1 MRFEQETGIRESDWA
16 GRYWTTWGEAVREA
30 GFERQSLTEGY
41 GDEVLLAHLAA
52 LVRRLGKF
60 PPATRFGSHA
70 KRMLD
75 FRATTRSPASGGN
88 ATSSSGCSITARAQA
103 VRMWRLLRCVGRCL
117 PVCLWPRQRKSAWG
131 TGEGLRLPDVLGP
144 SLQMGRTNSL
154 GRREYESSIQ
164 LPERLE
170 LVHAME
176 TDDTAGIERYWHDRF
191 ADRRANGE
199 WFALT
204 KADVLAFKRRK
215 KFRKWRELSSEPP
228 CVAPGS

>member
-1 MRFEQETGIRESDWA
+1 M
-16 GRYWTTWGEAVREA
+16 
-30 GFERQSLTEGY
+30 TEGY

-60 PPATRFGSHA
+60 PTSNEIRFARQEDAGFPSHNTFARFGR
-70 KRMLD
+70 KRDL
-75 FRATTRSPASGGN
+75 
-88 ATSSSGCSITARAQA
+88 
-103 VRMWRLLRCVGRCL
+103 VERLLDHCTSPGGEDVEVAEVCREVLAGL
-117 PVCLWPRQRKSAWG
+117 PVAAAEEDPPGELQRGFVYLMRSGRHFKI
-131 TGEGLRLPDVLGP
+131 
-144 SLQMGRTNSL
+144 GRTNSL
-154 GRREYESSIQ
+154 GRREYELAIQ

-215 KFRKWRELSSEPP
+215 KFM
-228 CVAPGS
+228 